1 MDVLPLHRDGAYV
14 VASFDIT
21 RTNDG
26 TFIPRQSHRTLTGR
40 GAGTAGLVSSG
51 EDHDPRI

>member
-26 TFIPRQSHRTLTGR
+26 TFIPRQSPSNADRPGGR
-40 GAGTAGLVSSG
+40 DGGARVQ
-51 EDHDPRI
+51 R